1 MGKAGSVRQYVLNE
15 LVTHPDLD
23 ALTAELGGDPLITH
37 DENTGVRKTAMEI
50 GRVGDGVGDV
60 GNGIQY
66 AYVRQAAKIRVLD
79 ATGLQVNEVDFPEAA
94 SGTGD
99 IKASVAISTPTGWLF
114 CDGSAVSRA
123 TYASLFSVISIIKGD
138 FTVTIASPA
147 VVTLTGHGMITGDQ
161 VSFTTT
167 GALPTGLS
175 ADTNYFVIYIDANTF
190 RLATTYANALAGTAI
205 NTSGSQSGI
214 HNLRFNPY
222 GISGSSNFL
231 LPDLRAA
238 TLRGSGTSTAFV
250 QNQTINIGG
259 VQNDQIQGHYHSAN
273 AANKNDPW
281 SGGSTIASG
290 DLLGGGGGSYTPS
303 ITSPTTD
310 GTNGTPRTGNETRM
324 KNVGVRFY
332 IKY

>member
-1 MGKAGSVRQYVLNE
+1 
-15 LVTHPDLD
+15 
-23 ALTAELGGDPLITH
+23 
-37 DENTGVRKTAMEI
+37 MEI

-123 TYASLFSVISIIKGD
+123 TYSSLFSVISVIKGD

-231 LPDLRAA
+231 LPDMRAA
-238 TLRGSGTSTAFV
+238 TLRGSGTSTLYT
-250 QNQTINIGG
+250 QNQTINLGG
-259 VQNDQIQGHYHSAN
+259 IQDDQMQGHYHNFSSN
-273 AANKNDPW
+273 AVTFS
-281 SGGSTIASG
+281 SGTGSGIG
-290 DLLGGGGGSYTPS
+290 GLLYQAA
-303 ITSPTTD
+303 TSSVGAPTTD
-310 GTNGTPRTGNETRM
+310 GTNGTPRTGNETRV
-324 KNVGVRFY
+324 KNIGVRFY

>member
-1 MGKAGSVRQYVLNE
+1 MAKKGNVQQYGLNE
-15 LVTHPDLD
+15 LVTNPDFN

-37 DENTGVRKTAMEI
+37 DENTGVRKTAMAI
-50 GRVGDGVGDV
+50 GKLGDGGADI
-60 GNGIQY
+60 GNGVEY
-66 AYVRQAAKIRVLD
+66 VYVRQAAKIRVLGP
-79 ATGLQVNEVDFPEAA
+79 TGLQVNEVDFPEAA

-99 IKASVAISTPTGWLF
+99 IKASVAISTPTGWLL
-114 CDGSAVSRA
+114 CDGSAVSRT
-123 TYASLFSVISIIKGD
+123 TYSSLFSVISIIKGD

-175 ADTNYFVIYIDANTF
+175 ANTNYFIGVINANTF
-190 RLATTYANALAGTAI
+190 NLATTYANAIAGAFI

-214 HNLRFNPY
+214 HNLRFNPF
-222 GISGSSNFL
+222 GISGATNFL

-238 TLRGSGTSTAFV
+238 TLRGAGTSTLYA
-250 QNQTINIGG
+250 QNQTVNLGG
-259 VQNDQIQGHYHSAN
+259 IQDDQMQGHIHTVSAKTADSPPTTVIQAGN
-273 AANKNDPW
+273 
-281 SGGSTIASG
+281 ST
-290 DLLGGGGGSYTPS
+290 TNV
-303 ITSPTTD
+303 ITYSVNTSSPTSD

-324 KNVGVRFY
+324 KNIGVKFY